1 MAWRPMRYLRR
12 GELDN
17 RIAGKIKGWMEFVG
31 MKRVTFDLKGDFHK
45 DIRGTMICFTGDG
58 SSRDTQQ
65 ARNYM
70 QGFASHQTGRAGDI
84 TTGKPPSDYKVGYPY
99 IELYTDQHG
108 RMVIE
113 LEPEQVTVLGTLR
126 PFLDAEPVRPEQE
139 MSEMAERGD
148 IRSIRLIAREL

>member
-1 MAWRPMRYLRR
+1 MRYLLR

-17 RIAGKIKGWMEFVG
+17 RTPGRIAGWMEFVG

-45 DIRGTMICFTGDG
+45 DIHGTKICFTGDG

-65 ARNYM
+65 ARHYM
-70 QGFASHQTGRAGDI
+70 QGFAAHQTGRAGDI
-84 TTGKPPSDYKVGYPY
+84 TTGKLPSDYPVGYPY
-99 IELYTDQHG
+99 IEIYSDQHG

-126 PFLDAEPVRPEQE
+126 PFLDAEPVRREQHI
-139 MSEMAERGD
+139 SQIASSGD
-148 IRSIRLIAREL
+148 IPSS